1 MDTLRELSE
10 LKFRV
15 LIIGGGRWSNVYIKE
30 LLSMPYLI
38 DIDVVSQTQ
47 TSVLKSIYGSRV
59 INYYRSFN
67 DILHN
72 KKYDLAVIS
81 NQPSRRV
88 RDISNACMVS
98 NTLLIEKPICETLQ
112 QYIDIE
118 KIYKYNKPWSC
129 NWFISCPFIYSER
142 VSKFFQDNEDPVN
155 IYCRWNEENIDD
167 PSYRLDRNITSTAIS
182 HFLPLLAA
190 YLGFKYDSLV
200 LEDDSKEDMRLTSQ
214 TSLNPTIDIAWSR
227 HDQRTEKKII
237 FVKRNSVVELD
248 LMSKELKQLGIYKLF
263 EKFLTPLQCQV
274 HQLLDLKDG
283 KLTSSMRFESQN
295 AASKIFLLNLE

>member
-30 LLSMPYLI
+30 ILSMPYLI

-118 KIYKYNKPWSC
+118 KIYKYNKSWSG
-129 NWFISCPFIYSER
+129 NWFISCPFI
-142 VSKFFQDNEDPVN
+142 K
-155 IYCRWNEENIDD
+155 
-167 PSYRLDRNITSTAIS
+167 
-182 HFLPLLAA
+182 
-190 YLGFKYDSLV
+190 
-200 LEDDSKEDMRLTSQ
+200 
-214 TSLNPTIDIAWSR
+214 
-227 HDQRTEKKII
+227 
-237 FVKRNSVVELD
+237 
-248 LMSKELKQLGIYKLF
+248 
-263 EKFLTPLQCQV
+263 
-274 HQLLDLKDG
+274 
-283 KLTSSMRFESQN
+283 
-295 AASKIFLLNLE
+295 